1 MKKAHIIGIIIIA
14 VALGVIISTISSSST
29 YVTFTEAKDNPG
41 TTYHVI
47 GTINKQIP
55 FDYHPELNA
64 NIFGFNMVDSLGTE
78 VKVVYNGA
86 MPQDF
91 ERSEK
96 IVVVGKMKDDSF
108 QCKQILMKCPS
119 KYNGNEADRNNV
131 TSEAG

>member
-14 VALGVIISTISSSST
+14 VALGVIISAISSSST
-29 YVTFTEAKDNPG
+29 YVTFNEAKQNPG

-47 GTINKQIP
+47 GTVNKQVP
-55 FDYHPELNA
+55 FDYQPELNA
-64 NIFGFNMVDSLGTE
+64 NIFGFNMVDSTGIE

-96 IVVVGKMKDDSF
+96 IVVVGKMKENAF

-119 KYNGNEADRNNV
+119 KYNGNEADREQV
-131 TSEAG
+131 TGAAG